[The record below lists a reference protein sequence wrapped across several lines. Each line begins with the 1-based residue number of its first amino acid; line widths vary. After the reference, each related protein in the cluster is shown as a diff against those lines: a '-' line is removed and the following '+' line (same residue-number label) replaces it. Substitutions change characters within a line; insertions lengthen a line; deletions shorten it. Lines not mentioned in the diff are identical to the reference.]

1 MTTRVKENGP
11 RWSMWTNGN
20 PLRTFI
26 LNEYGMHVP
35 FVYKIK
41 IQGKEICSTNPKK
54 VAKGLSLP
62 DMEAEVAFFRF
73 IAICDEVGRVKRD
86 ERGLA
91 TIKRVKGND
100 NKFETEVI
108 EKRVSVY
115 PLTMKKLQE
124 FRREQEDAK
133 EKGVKYKKVF

>member
-1 MTTRVKENGP
+1 MSMECTCLLSTR
-11 RWSMWTNGN
+11 
-20 PLRTFI
+20 LR
-26 LNEYGMHVP
+26 
-35 FVYKIK
+35 YKAK
-41 IQGKEICSTNPKK
+41 RYVQRIQ
-54 VAKGLSLP
+54 
-62 DMEAEVAFFRF
+62 